1 MCFWPFVTFDW
12 WATISM
18 ERCGYIYACLGA
30 KFNLKA
36 ICMWNIHDFPTYG
49 LFTRCVTKGQVGC
62 PPCGVAIEFQSSKK
76 LKKMVYCGTCRHLP
90 WSHPYKWAKM
100 AFNGKTKTRAT
111 PIQVSIITIIERAEE
126 RKIWLANPWNR
137 IGGSLTLCT
146 SME

>member
-1 MCFWPFVTFDW
+1 
-12 WATISM
+12 
-18 ERCGYIYACLGA
+18 
-30 KFNLKA
+30 
-36 ICMWNIHDFPTYG
+36 
-49 LFTRCVTKGQVGC
+49 
-62 PPCGVAIEFQSSKK
+62 
-76 LKKMVYCGTCRHLP
+76 
-90 WSHPYKWAKM
+90 M